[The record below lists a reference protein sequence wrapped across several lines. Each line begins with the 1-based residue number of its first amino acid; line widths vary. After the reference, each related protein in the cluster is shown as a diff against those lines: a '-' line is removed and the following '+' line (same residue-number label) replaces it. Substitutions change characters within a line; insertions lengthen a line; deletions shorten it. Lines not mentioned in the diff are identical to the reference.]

1 MISLAPANVTSGS
14 ACLQAQILQ
23 PIFPPPVEAF
33 QRCYVAPRRPVVLR
47 GMIRDWPAM
56 HRWSLDYLRTSYAT
70 TPVVTLRAES
80 GRVIMNSETGAVEE
94 RMQLRDFIGA
104 LHAGANDRYLTS
116 RMSALPGSLRRD
128 APLPLYCAGASW
140 HNSNLW
146 IGPAGTIA
154 CLHRD
159 LADNLHGVVSGRKR
173 FTLVAPRQ
181 SSLVYPNGLFHS
193 FPNGCRVDVEQ
204 PDFNR
209 FPRLRGVETL
219 VAELEPGDAIY
230 IPRRWWH
237 HARTLAVSVSV
248 NFWWASGLQRAIVLL
263 ADTIKRVRGISR

>member
-14 ACLQAQILQ
+14 ACLEAQILE
-23 PIFPPPVEAF
+23 PISPPSVEAF

-56 HRWSLDYLRTSYAT
+56 HRWSLDYLRTAFAT

-80 GRVIMNSETGAVEE
+80 GRVIMNSDTGGVEE

-116 RMSALPGSLRRD
+116 PMSALPESLRRD
-128 APLPLYCAGASW
+128 APLPLYCARASW

-193 FPNGCRVDVEQ
+193 FPNGCRVDVEH
-204 PDFNR
+204 PDFRR

>member
-1 MISLAPANVTSGS
+1 MSALAHAKS
-14 ACLQAQILQ
+14 ASRAACVRTETLDRI
-23 PIFPPPVEAF
+23 PPPSADVW

-47 GMIRDWPAM
+47 GLIQEWPAM
-56 HRWSLDYLRTSYAT
+56 ERWSLDYLGSAYAA
-70 TPVVTLRAES
+70 TPVVTLRAAS
-80 GRVIMNSETGAVEE
+80 GRVIMNSETGALEE
-94 RMQLRDFIGA
+94 RMQLGEFIGA
-104 LHAGANDRYLTS
+104 LQAGANDRYLTS
-116 RMSALPGSLRRD
+116 RMSALPESLRRD
-128 APLPLYCAGASW
+128 APLPVYCACASW
-140 HNSNLW
+140 HASNLW

-159 LADNLHGVVSGRKR
+159 LADNIHAVVSGRKR

-181 SSLVYPNGLFHS
+181 SSLVYPNSFFDS
-193 FPNGCRVDVEQ
+193 FPNGCRIDIEN
-204 PDFNR
+204 PDFGR
-209 FPRLRGVETL
+209 FPNLRSVETL

-248 NFWWASGLQRAIVLL
+248 NFWWASGLQRAVVLL

>member
-1 MISLAPANVTSGS
+1 MISLAHAKVTSRS
-14 ACLQAQILQ
+14 ACLQAQILER
-23 PIFPPPVEAF
+23 ISPPSVDAF
-33 QRCYVAPRRPVVLR
+33 QRCYVASRRPVVLR

-56 HRWSLDYLRTSYAT
+56 HRWSLDYLGTAYAT

-80 GRVIMNSETGAVEE
+80 GRVIMNSERGAVEE
-94 RMQLRDFIGA
+94 RMQLRDFIAA
-104 LHAGANDRYLTS
+104 LHTGADDRYLTS
-116 RMSALPGSLRRD
+116 RMSALPESLRRD
-128 APLPLYCAGASW
+128 APLPLYCACASW

-193 FPNGCRVDVEQ
+193 FPNGCRVDVEH
-204 PDFNR
+204 PDFRR

-248 NFWWASGLQRAIVLL
+248 NFWWASGLQHLIVLL